1 MSETTPP
8 MGQTTPP
15 ATQAKSPGSGIAPTE
30 NVAFGFGDE
39 EEVLDLETARASLIA
54 ARADFAVEL
63 DRLEAAA
70 RSALDVRARAS
81 EHKGQVAAG
90 VGGLAFLLLGGPK
103 RVVRGA
109 RWLLSGRQERPK
121 TLLPKDIGVLL
132 DRLGDDGDTINRAL
146 EYDFAQYLKQA
157 HPKPKGFIRSSLELS
172 AQGALAGAVS
182 RAMARLVDR
191 ALKAPGPAYQATL
204 KDVRARPG
212 SRPPGVPASGDAPRG
227 SGKPGS
233 RGPAA

>member
-1 MSETTPP
+1 MSEITPPTGPTTPSAA
-8 MGQTTPP
+8 QTTPP
-15 ATQAKSPGSGIAPTE
+15 PSEITPTE
-30 NVAFGFGDE
+30 DVAFGFGDE
-39 EEVLDLETARASLIA
+39 EEVLDLETARANLIA

-63 DRLEAAA
+63 DRFEAAA

-90 VGGLAFLLLGGPK
+90 VGGLAFLLFGGPK

-109 RWLLSGRQERPK
+109 RWLLTGRQERPK
-121 TLLPKDIGVLL
+121 TLLPKDIGALL
-132 DRLGDDGDTINRAL
+132 DRLGDDSDTINRAL

-191 ALKAPGPAYQATL
+191 ALKAPGPAYQTKL
-204 KDVRARPG
+204 GEVRARPG
-212 SRPPGVPASGDAPRG
+212 SRPPGAPASGDDQRG

-233 RGPAA
+233 GGPAA